1 MKIALEYRGDLLLL
15 PAHRPVSEDNLVEEQ
30 PFVKSFSGFLVGVYP
45 DRVRSCI
52 DDGLCR
58 ITLTF
63 NA

>member
-1 MKIALEYRGDLLLL
+1 MTSCSC

-58 ITLTF
+58 ITPTF